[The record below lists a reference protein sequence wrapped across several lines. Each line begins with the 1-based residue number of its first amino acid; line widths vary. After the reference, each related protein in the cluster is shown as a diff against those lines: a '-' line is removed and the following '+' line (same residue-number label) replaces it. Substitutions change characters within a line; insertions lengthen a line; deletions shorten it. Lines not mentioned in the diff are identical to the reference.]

1 MFVAHQVALNVS
13 LGAAQARLA
22 NLARGRGLSEASEA
36 AYKDGFAG
44 LVRVGPLGDVPGA
57 SKLVQVSF
65 LDPVYSNDVMTL
77 ALRWEATGVTSGL
90 FPCWMRTSRSYR
102 RRADDAAGAGG
113 LLPAAAG
120 PPRRQPGPG
129 DPEPCRHCDDPC
141 LATKR
146 R

>member
-102 RRADDAAGAGG
+102 RASRRRGWRWRAPTGRRWAASAPTWTG
-113 LLPAAAG
+113 
-120 PPRRQPGPG
+120 RS
-129 DPEPCRHCDDPC
+129 
-141 LATKR
+141 
-146 R
+146 